1 MTSSTITY
9 DNLGNYED
17 RNWDYFLIF
26 ILFLIAWR
34 FFLAI

>member
-9 DNLGNYED
+9 DNLGNDED
-17 RNWDYFLIF
+17 KNWDYFVVF

-34 FFLAI
+34 FFLTI